1 MEVRDVAA
9 RSALVIDDQ
18 PEVREYLATML
29 ETLGF
34 GRIVRVGNGRDALAA
49 VTTADTPFDL
59 IFCDLQMPGSDGVET
74 LRALA
79 TLGVTSW
86 LIVMS
91 VEERRIIESVGLSS
105 QALGLRVLGSVRKP
119 IQLGELSALVEG
131 MATSDAVQEL
141 PSQLAPE
148 DAIPEAFRLGE
159 LRLFYQP
166 KVRVATREF
175 VAVEALVRWQHP
187 TLGLFQP
194 GAFVPA
200 IERSADLTQ
209 LLNDYALR
217 TAIACAGRWRSAGR
231 EMRVAVNL
239 TASAFERVELPE
251 QIERIAR
258 DAEIPNEWVT
268 LEVTETQVARDAT
281 RMSEVAA
288 RLRLKRFHLSIDDF
302 GTGQSGLS
310 QLRKLPFDE
319 LKIDRQFVDGC
330 AVSITQR
337 SVVEASLALARD
349 LGMTSVAEG
358 VEAEADWDLLH
369 RLGCDVAQGYYVGR
383 AMAEG
388 DLGKW
393 ADRWKSE
400 SP

>member
-1 MEVRDVAA
+1 MEALDAVA

-34 GRIVRVGNGRDALAA
+34 GRIVRVGNAREALAA
-49 VTTADTPFDL
+49 VSGPNAAFDL
-59 IFCDLQMPGSDGVET
+59 ILCDLQMPGTDGVET
-74 LRALA
+74 LHAFA
-79 TLGVTSW
+79 ALGVTSW

-91 VEERRIIESVGLSS
+91 VEERRIVESVGRSS
-105 QALGLRVLGSVRKP
+105 QELGLRVLGSVRKP
-119 IQLGELSALVEG
+119 IDLSELDALVGRMTTVDSRPEP
-131 MATSDAVQEL
+131 
-141 PSQLAPE
+141 PSPLAPE
-148 DAIPEAFRLGE
+148 EALPEAFRLGE

-166 KVRVATREF
+166 KVRIATREF

-194 GAFVPA
+194 NAFVPA

-209 LLNDYALR
+209 RLNDYALR
-217 TAIACAGRWRSAGR
+217 TAISCAGRWRGAGR
-231 EMRVAVNL
+231 ELHVAINL
-239 TASAFERVELPE
+239 SASAFEHMELPE
-251 QIERIAR
+251 QIERLAR
-258 DAEIPNEWVT
+258 DAGIPNEWVT
-268 LEVTETQVARDAT
+268 IEVTETQVARDAT

-330 AVSITQR
+330 TVSITQR

-383 AMAEG
+383 PMSEG

-393 ADRWKSE
+393 ADRWKSA
-400 SP
+400 SL